1 MTKETLEAAS
11 KILGVL
17 LDELAVPPEFV
28 ERARR
33 AADRILAEVER
44 SGLAA
49 VLARTA
55 GPTISDELLW
65 HSQRSTMNIAQ
76 IAALVVSLGV
86 HPDRVRTL
94 VRGHIY
100 DQTVQEQELI
110 QAILAL
116 PALTAR
122 TREDGLH

>member
-1 MTKETLEAAS
+1 M
-11 KILGVL
+11 
-17 LDELAVPPEFV
+17 
-28 ERARR
+28 
-33 AADRILAEVER
+33 
-44 SGLAA
+44 
-49 VLARTA
+49 
-55 GPTISDELLW
+55 
-65 HSQRSTMNIAQ
+65 
-76 IAALVVSLGV
+76 SLGV